1 MGGKE
6 ISKRREKSRGWGA
19 DSPPGREARQ
29 TPGEG
34 GGARVNQE
42 QEKGAE
48 SHLAG
53 QRRSRAWEG
62 GEQRRGAQRRSGG
75 TGAKAGGGN
84 QAGRE
89 PQPESRRE
97 QVEPQREL
105 ARASTG
111 RRRLSRGH
119 GAAKAKPERAGIRT
133 RAGGFPVPLGGPPPQ
148 RQRHRQP
155 QL

>member
-1 MGGKE
+1 MRTAPPGG
-6 ISKRREKSRGWGA
+6 RQ
-19 DSPPGREARQ
+19 DSPRAR
-29 TPGEG
+29 G
-34 GGARVNQE
+34 GGARVSQE
-42 QEKGAE
+42 QESGAE

-75 TGAKAGGGN
+75 TGAKVGGGN

-105 ARASTG
+105 ARASAG

-119 GAAKAKPERAGIRT
+119 GAAEAKPERAGLRT
-133 RAGGFPVPLGGPPPQ
+133 RAGGFPVPPGGPPPQ
-148 RQRHRQP
+148 RQRRRQP
-155 QL
+155 QLRAPTHPRSRDTRWVPP

>member
-84 QAGRE
+84 QLQE
-89 PQPESRRE
+89 
-97 QVEPQREL
+97 
-105 ARASTG
+105 
-111 RRRLSRGH
+111 
-119 GAAKAKPERAGIRT
+119 KNY
-133 RAGGFPVPLGGPPPQ
+133 
-148 RQRHRQP
+148 
-155 QL
+155 